1 MARQRHPREGLSLDG
16 FEHDGTL
23 ERVGM
28 TKSEGSPRVVTNIRA
43 TSFYSAG

>member
-1 MARQRHPREGLSLDG
+1 MARSATRKGLVLEG

-28 TKSEGSPRVVTNIRA
+28 TKSEGSCGWVHE
-43 TSFYSAG
+43 